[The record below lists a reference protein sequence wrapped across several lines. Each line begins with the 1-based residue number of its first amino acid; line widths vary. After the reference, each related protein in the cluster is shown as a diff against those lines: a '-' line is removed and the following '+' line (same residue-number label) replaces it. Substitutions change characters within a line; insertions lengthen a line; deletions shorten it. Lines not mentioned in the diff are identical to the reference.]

1 MRRIEPSA
9 RLTALRGSI
18 AALAAL
24 GAVAGSGVSLAVSAG
39 AATADTATG
48 SAYGIS
54 VTGPTSPVVPPTPS
68 VTLPASGAAQ
78 SSNLLTLPTHTVVT
92 SATATVRTAAINVGT
107 AAEQVTSSATVDNL
121 AALATIRATA
131 VTSSCTADATGAT
144 GSVNVA
150 NLTLG
155 GTPETV
161 PTSTATFALTTVIP
175 GVKIKANHEVTS
187 ETAGSVNITVDG
199 LFVQLATGAGAT
211 VVVGQS
217 VCAVQ
222 GPGIFE
228 PPTATGVSPSTGA
241 TNGGTPVTITGTNFY
256 GPASVTFGGT
266 PATDVTVVSPTEI
279 TADSPAENAGSVPV
293 TVKTPAGGSVTAGT
307 FAYVTV
313 PQPGHTPPKSTGVSP
328 TSGTPSG
335 GQTIVITG
343 TNLCDVSSVYFG
355 DTPAPSFTVSST
367 CQVLT
372 VQVPPG
378 TAGTVPITITTLGGV
393 VTAPEGYTYI
403 QPGYWMTASDGGIF
417 SFGGAQF
424 YGSTGSMVLDQP
436 IVAMADMPDHGGYW
450 LFAADGGV
458 FAFGDAQYYGSVPGV
473 LGPQHRTLNKPIV
486 AAEATPDGKG
496 YRLFAA
502 DGGVFDFGDAAFV
515 GSLPGLGVTP
525 VKPITAATSTPL
537 GQGYWLTA
545 ADGGVFTFGSATY
558 EGSMGGQSLNAPVA
572 AMSATAD
579 GHGYWLFA
587 TDGGVFGFGDATS
600 YGSMGGQPL
609 NAPIAYGVADGTGH
623 GYWLFGSDGGVFAF
637 GDAAYEGSLGG
648 THLNQPIVGGI
659 GF

>member
-1 MRRIEPSA
+1 M
-9 RLTALRGSI
+9 
-18 AALAAL
+18 
-24 GAVAGSGVSLAVSAG
+24 
-39 AATADTATG
+39 
-48 SAYGIS
+48 
-54 VTGPTSPVVPPTPS
+54 
-68 VTLPASGAAQ
+68 
-78 SSNLLTLPTHTVVT
+78 
-92 SATATVRTAAINVGT
+92 
-107 AAEQVTSSATVDNL
+107 
-121 AALATIRATA
+121 
-131 VTSSCTADATGAT
+131 
-144 GSVNVA
+144 
-150 NLTLG
+150 
-155 GTPETV
+155 
-161 PTSTATFALTTVIP
+161 
-175 GVKIKANHEVTS
+175 
-187 ETAGSVNITVDG
+187 
-199 LFVQLATGAGAT
+199 
-211 VVVGQS
+211 
-217 VCAVQ
+217 
-222 GPGIFE
+222 
-228 PPTATGVSPSTGA
+228 SPSTGA

-256 GPASVTFGGT
+256 GPASVTFGGL

-279 TADSPAENAGSVPV
+279 TANSPAENAGSVPV
-293 TVKTPAGGSVTAGT
+293 TVKTPARRSGDGGDIRLRHRARSPATHRRRA
-307 FAYVTV
+307 
-313 PQPGHTPPKSTGVSP
+313 TGVSP

-367 CQVLT
+367 CQMLT

-378 TAGTVPITITTLGGV
+378 TAGTVPITVTTLGGV
-393 VTAPEGYTYI
+393 VTAAEGYTYI
-403 QPGYWMTASDGGIF
+403 QPGYWMMASDGGVF

-424 YGSTGSMVLDQP
+424 FGSTGSMVLDQP
-436 IVAMADMPDHGGYW
+436 IVAMADTPDHGGYW

-558 EGSMGGQSLNAPVA
+558 EGSMGGKPLNAPVA

-579 GHGYWLFA
+579 GSGYWLFA
-587 TDGGVFGFGDATS
+587 NDGGVFGFGDAAST
-600 YGSMGGQPL
+600 
-609 NAPIAYGVADGTGH
+609 AR
-623 GYWLFGSDGGVFAF
+623 W
-637 GDAAYEGSLGG
+637 AASRS
-648 THLNQPIVGGI
+648 TRRSPTA
-659 GF
+659 

>member
-92 SATATVRTAAINVGT
+92 SATATVRTAATNVGT

-121 AALATIRATA
+121 ASLAAIRATT
-131 VTSSCTADATGAT
+131 VMSSCTADATGAT

-155 GTPETV
+155 GMPETV
-161 PTSTATFALTTVIP
+161 PTSTATFVLPALIP
-175 GVKIKANHEVTS
+175 GVTIEANHEVQST
-187 ETAGSVNITVDG
+187 TAGSVSITVDG

-266 PATDVTVVSPTEI
+266 PATDVTVVSPSEI

-293 TVKTPAGGSVTAGT
+293 TVKTPAGGPVTT
-307 FAYVTV
+307 RV
-313 PQPGHTPPKSTGVSP
+313 PEPGA
-328 TSGTPSG
+328 
-335 GQTIVITG
+335 
-343 TNLCDVSSVYFG
+343 N
-355 DTPAPSFTVSST
+355 
-367 CQVLT
+367 
-372 VQVPPG
+372 
-378 TAGTVPITITTLGGV
+378 
-393 VTAPEGYTYI
+393 
-403 QPGYWMTASDGGIF
+403 
-417 SFGGAQF
+417 
-424 YGSTGSMVLDQP
+424 
-436 IVAMADMPDHGGYW
+436 
-450 LFAADGGV
+450 
-458 FAFGDAQYYGSVPGV
+458 
-473 LGPQHRTLNKPIV
+473 R
-486 AAEATPDGKG
+486 
-496 YRLFAA
+496 
-502 DGGVFDFGDAAFV
+502 
-515 GSLPGLGVTP
+515 
-525 VKPITAATSTPL
+525 
-537 GQGYWLTA
+537 
-545 ADGGVFTFGSATY
+545 
-558 EGSMGGQSLNAPVA
+558 
-572 AMSATAD
+572 
-579 GHGYWLFA
+579 HGYPVS
-587 TDGGVFGFGDATS
+587 TK
-600 YGSMGGQPL
+600 P
-609 NAPIAYGVADGTGH
+609 
-623 GYWLFGSDGGVFAF
+623 
-637 GDAAYEGSLGG
+637 
-648 THLNQPIVGGI
+648 
-659 GF
+659 